1 MIVEFGLRLKALCAD
16 ITDELAI
23 ARVELGMSFQKSGLL
38 EALVAA
44 FEIADKSF
52 GRSRCSSRGHDGG
65 HAAVAGRGDALDDGD
80 LLATGGAEN
89 VSATATGGDYRRP
102 CLPGVDQAL
111 NKGSIGTQHGAGR
124 PAGVQVSHGGHFT
137 LALVLGLFL
146 ERQRLGTGK
155 HLTNGYGQRFT

>member
-52 GRSRCSSRGHDGG
+52 GGPRSSRRGRHDGG

-102 CLPGVDQAL
+102 CLPGVD
-111 NKGSIGTQHGAGR
+111 
-124 PAGVQVSHGGHFT
+124 
-137 LALVLGLFL
+137 
-146 ERQRLGTGK
+146 
-155 HLTNGYGQRFT
+155 